1 MRSMIFLTL
10 MSVVPLLFVH
20 ASADEEL
27 RIVSYSDW
35 IDPALIYHV
44 VGEIENTSDKTLS
57 LVSVKAI
64 LFDGKSK
71 VLAEETSL
79 ALLDNIQPGF
89 TAPFDIVF
97 SDMEIIEETKYYA
110 LEVVDYDYDIAKPV
124 TLEIVGDEAG
134 RNELG
139 LVDVKGKL
147 YNKGS
152 QEARNAK
159 IITTFYG
166 PDRKVIGAGVAYA
179 DKDSI
184 MPNEYS
190 DFSFSIRVPRIEN
203 DPDYINVE
211 FIAES
216 DEYVTVP
223 EFSSIVM
230 PVLAAGLLFFII
242 QSRRI
247 NTGLGN

>member
-1 MRSMIFLTL
+1 MIFLAL
-10 MSVVPLLFVH
+10 VSVAPLLFLHV
-20 ASADEEL
+20 SAEEEL
-27 RIVSYSDW
+27 GIVSYSDW
-35 IDPALIYHV
+35 MDPSLIYHV

-57 LVSVKAI
+57 LVNVKAI
-64 LFDGKSK
+64 LFDGNNK

-89 TAPFDIVF
+89 TAPFDIIF
-97 SDMEIIEETKYYA
+97 SDMEIIKETKYYA
-110 LEVVDYDYDIAKPV
+110 IEVVDYDNDIAKPV
-124 TLEIVGDEAG
+124 TLEIVDDETE

-139 LVDVKGKL
+139 LVEVKGKL

-159 IITTFYG
+159 IIATFYG
-166 PDRKVIGAGVAYA
+166 PDRKVIGAGAAYV

-184 MPNEYS
+184 IPNEYS
-190 DFSFSIRVPRIEN
+190 DFSFSIRVPPIEN

-211 FIAES
+211 FMAES

-223 EFSSIVM
+223 EFSSVIM

-242 QSRRI
+242 QSRRFSI
-247 NTGLGN
+247 G